1 MYVRVCG
8 REHSRERL
16 SITLT
21 CLDGPAWLACTDAST
36 GGDLVPTLASAEH
49 WGAVEPLAPVANARG
64 SGCFSMDFRTAE
76 IHRLWFGVFEAA
88 ATLASSDGAA
98 AVGLAWGC
106 FSAMDFRPDFPSMF
120 C

>member
-1 MYVRVCG
+1 MCVRVCG
-8 REHSRERL
+8 GEYSRERL

-21 CLDGPAWLACTDAST
+21 CLDGPARLACTDAPT

-49 WGAVEPLAPVANARG
+49 WGAVGPRAPVVNARG
-64 SGCFSMDFRTAE
+64 SGCFSLGFRTAK
-76 IHRLWFGVFEAA
+76 IQGLHFGVFDAV
-88 ATLASSDGAA
+88 ATPAWLNGTA

>member
-1 MYVRVCG
+1 MCVRVCG
-8 REHSRERL
+8 GEYSRERL

-21 CLDGPAWLACTDAST
+21 CLDGPARLACTDAPT

-76 IHRLWFGVFEAA
+76 IHVLWFGVFEAA
-88 ATLASSDGAA
+88 AILASSDGAA

-106 FSAMDFRPDFPSMF
+106 FSAMDFMPDFPSMF